1 MILDIILDREEPMG
15 QICKETEEVSVRL
28 EQMVRNAVHATVM
41 RSNFGIKSFYRKI
54 GGYVLIPKF
63 GSRGKNLEVWIHQ
76 ERAEIFS
83 MDQLTK
89 LPSNE

>member
-41 RSNFGIKSFYRKI
+41 RSNFGIKSFYPKI
-54 GGYVLIPKF
+54 GGHVSTLEF
-63 GSRGKNLEVWIHQ
+63 GSRRKDPKV
-76 ERAEIFS
+76 
-83 MDQLTK
+83 
-89 LPSNE
+89 